1 MDNTIS
7 NNWRAVRE
15 RVDAAAVRA
24 GRDPHLVTVV
34 AVTKT
39 HPVQAAAEVVAAG
52 AADIGE
58 NKIQEAVGKFE
69 SLREMLGLT
78 QPMPRRHLIGHLQSN
93 KAKLAAQN
101 FDLVHSVDSVKL
113 ARDLGRHSMA
123 DGGRTLDVL
132 IQVNVSGED
141 SKSGVE
147 PRELIELVPGILKD
161 ARGVRICG
169 LMTMAPEVDDPEEVR
184 VFVRQLRLI
193 GEAVWEAHPELADA
207 CEGAGPALSMG
218 MTGDFEVA
226 VEEGATLVR
235 VGSAIFGAREYQTP
249 DL

>member
-1 MDNTIS
+1 MDDTIS
-7 NNWRAVRE
+7 NNWRSVCE

-24 GRDPHLVTVV
+24 GRDPRLVTVV

-39 HPVQAAAEVVAAG
+39 HPAEAAAEVVAAG
-52 AADIGE
+52 AADVGE
-58 NKIQEAVGKFE
+58 NKVQEAVGKFE
-69 SLREMLGLT
+69 SLREILPPG

-93 KAKLAAQN
+93 KAKPAAQN

-113 ARDLGRHSMA
+113 ARDLGRHAMA

-132 IQVNVSGED
+132 LQVNVSGED

-147 PRELIELVPGILKD
+147 PRELVELVPGILKE

-184 VFVRQLRLI
+184 VFFRQLRLI
-193 GEAVWEAHPELADA
+193 AQAVWESHPELAEA

-226 VEEGATLVR
+226 VEEGATLIR
-235 VGSAIFGAREYQTP
+235 VGSAIFGAREYGQP
-249 DL
+249 NL